1 MYKAQEGFFMEEK
14 DYIVVGLGIG
24 GITFCEQLER
34 HGHSFVVFDTAEETA
49 SAIAGGTINPV
60 MLKRFTPVWKATE
73 FYSEARSFYHE
84 LSNKLNTPF
93 VDVMPIYR
101 ILNDV
106 LEQNNWLIASDTK
119 KLSPFISSEIFTNE
133 NHSVV
138 MPFGYGS
145 VLHSFKINLEMM
157 MKACRE
163 YLLKKNCLI
172 LEKFDHAKLIVG
184 KKDIQYANFKAKQIV
199 FAEGAAAMHNPYF
212 SLNCLIPKK
221 GEYIIFKAPQLR
233 LECILKGAFFII
245 PLGND
250 LYKAGATFAHGDTS
264 YVATSNGRDQLVAA
278 VKKMISCPFE
288 VVDQH
293 VGMRPTVKD
302 RRPLLGCLS
311 GSKPIFFNGLGTRG
325 LFMAPLL
332 AKQLYDYVENN
343 VPLSEEI
350 DINRFV

>member
-1 MYKAQEGFFMEEK
+1 MLRRVFFMEEI
-14 DYIVVGLGIG
+14 DYIVVGLGIA

-34 HGHSFVVFDTAEETA
+34 HGHSFVVFDTAEGSAT
-49 SAIAGGTINPV
+49 AIAGGTINPV

-73 FYSEARSFYHE
+73 FFSEAHSFYHE
-84 LSNKLNTPF
+84 VSKKLNSPF
-93 VDVMPIYR
+93 VDVMPIHR

-106 LEQNNWLIASDTK
+106 LEQNNWLLASDTK
-119 KLSPFISSEIFTNE
+119 KLSPFISSEIFTTE

-138 MPFGYGS
+138 MPFGFGS
-145 VLHSFKINLEMM
+145 VLHSFKLNLERML
-157 MKACRE
+157 KAYRQ
-163 YLLKKNCLI
+163 YLLKKECLI
-172 LEKFDHAKLIVG
+172 SEKFDHTKLVIG
-184 KKDIQYANFKAKQIV
+184 KKDFQYTSIKAKQIV
-199 FAEGAAAMHNPYF
+199 FAEGTAAIHNPYF

-233 LECILKGAFFII
+233 LERILKGAFFII

-264 YVATSNGRDQLVAA
+264 LMITSKGRDELVAA

-288 VVDQH
+288 VVDQV

-302 RRPLLGCLS
+302 RRPLLGRLL
-311 GSKPIFFNGLGTRG
+311 GGKPIFFNGLGTRG

-332 AKQLYDYVENN
+332 AKLLYDYAENN
-343 VPLSEEI
+343 VPLSKEI